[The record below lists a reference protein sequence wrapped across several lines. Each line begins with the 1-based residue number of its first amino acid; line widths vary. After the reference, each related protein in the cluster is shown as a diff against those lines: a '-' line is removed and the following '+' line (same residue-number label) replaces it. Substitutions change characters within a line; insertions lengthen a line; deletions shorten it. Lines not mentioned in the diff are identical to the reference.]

1 MKKNELDMV
10 IGLLQTILKIQIT
23 LCDSI
28 RTILDT
34 LELEKERIELNESK
48 IWYNIDVKKYH

>member
-48 IWYNIDVKKYH
+48 I